1 LPSSTTMGRKARRG
15 RRGSLTCARR
25 MRDQAREEDNGV
37 WTNAPPAMAQHT
49 QGLRGDDVC
58 WCGCGRID
66 REGAHDSGV
75 YI

>member
-1 LPSSTTMGRKARRG
+1 
-15 RRGSLTCARR
+15 